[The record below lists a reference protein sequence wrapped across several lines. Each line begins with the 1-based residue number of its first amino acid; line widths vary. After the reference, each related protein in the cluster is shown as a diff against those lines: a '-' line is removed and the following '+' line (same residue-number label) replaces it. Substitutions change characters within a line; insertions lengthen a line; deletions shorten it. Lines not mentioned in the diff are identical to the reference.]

1 MGENL
6 LYGLGL
12 GAYMGVMIL
21 IGYLVK
27 DRIKTSEDYLVAGRS
42 FGLFFNSATL
52 VACFIG
58 GSMLIAA
65 PGRVFSVGIW
75 DDVYLS
81 GGSLVVMGGGL
92 LCLLLVGSFYLG
104 RMWRCKFISLGD
116 FFYSRFG
123 RKVGITSTALMSIT
137 FIIWIAVQILVF
149 GKIVNAIIGWDL
161 TTSIIIAMVVICSY
175 TILGGLFAVCFTDII
190 QVSITLAGLLVLVPY
205 SIAAVGGWEVFSNSY
220 NPDLINIVP
229 VEGSPGVH
237 WIAWMA
243 TLAITGLGNIASP
256 DLMQRA
262 FSAKSAN
269 VARASAFTA
278 AAVFFVF
285 SVLVTLA
292 ALAGVILVNNGVVSD
307 PYLLGNEAAGIVG
320 DPELI
325 LPVMSKAILPLPL
338 LILFL
343 GAALSAVMSAAA
355 TSSLALAGV
364 VSMNIYRDIFNP
376 LASNKKQIMVTR
388 LTVLVIGVV
397 GTSIALSYPNAME
410 LCALCFDLLL
420 AALAVS
426 VTLGLF
432 WKKANGT
439 GIMCGMI
446 VGMLFRVIG
455 GAIDGGSF
463 TLQALA
469 YPEHWYYFSL
479 GAPLACLLVTVV
491 VSLATQK
498 INPPL
503 PLANPDDT
511 GAATRL
517 SN

>member
-1 MGENL
+1 MSHDL
-6 LYGLGL
+6 MYGLGL
-12 GAYMGVMIL
+12 GGYMGIMIL

-58 GSMLIAA
+58 GSMLIAT
-65 PGRVFSVGIW
+65 PGRIYSVGLW

-81 GGSLVVMGGGL
+81 GGGLLVVGGGF

-104 RMWRCKFISLGD
+104 KMWRCKFISLGD

-123 RKVGITSTALMSIT
+123 RNAGITSTVLMSIT

-161 TTSIIIAMVVICSY
+161 ETSIVVAMVVICSY

-205 SIAAVGGWEVFSNSY
+205 SISAVGGWEAFSSGYNS
-220 NPDLINIVP
+220 DLVRIIP
-229 VEGSPGVH
+229 AQGTGSEH
-237 WIAWMA
+237 WIAWLA
-243 TLAITGLGNIASP
+243 ALAITGLGNVASP

-278 AAVFFVF
+278 AGVFFLF

-292 ALAGVILVNNGVVSD
+292 ALAGVILVNNGIITD
-307 PYLLGNEAAGIVG
+307 PYLIGDEASGIVG

-364 VSMNIYRDIFNP
+364 VSMNIYRDIFRP
-376 LASNKKQIMVTR
+376 DASSRTQVIVTR
-388 LTVLVIGVV
+388 ITVLLIGIV
-397 GTSIALSYPNAME
+397 GTCIALSYPDAME

-420 AALAVS
+420 AALAVT

-432 WKKANGT
+432 WKKANSIGV
-439 GIMCGMI
+439 MCGMI
-446 VGMLFRVIG
+446 AGMLVRVVG

-463 TLQALA
+463 ALEALA
-469 YPEHWYYFSL
+469 YPENWYYFTL
-479 GAPLACLLVTVV
+479 GAPLTCLVVTVA

-498 INPPL
+498 SCKPL
-503 PLANPDDT
+503 PLPNNA
-511 GAATRL
+511 
-517 SN
+517 